1 MKKNNQKL
9 IIITGTLLIL
19 SFIIFYVGQF
29 LFFKKDITAAA
40 ISTPSQS
47 GNTQISQPA
56 PVKKPFPVDY
66 KQVTTKINGYTQEIF
81 TLEFDPSDKRVEFKP
96 VLAYDNVFGFE
107 KISEIAKRTGA
118 YGAINGGFFYEY
130 GDPVGMVAIDG
141 RLYMDATGY
150 DPVLIVDKAGA
161 RFEKLVSDIYF
172 TYKNKKV
179 NINQINRTGDN
190 NDTVLYTNDF
200 GSTNRAEEN
209 NTSIRI
215 VNNVVTAVY
224 QNVTTLP
231 LIKDSDLVSFFGSSA
246 SLPGKLG
253 IKEGDTVNI
262 EIKPDL
268 GNAYQ
273 AYSCGSMLVSEGKVV
288 APETDRW
295 AGTLLNRDPRTA
307 IGIKAD
313 GRLVLIVVDGRQ
325 PGYSTGVTGR
335 ELAEYLIKLGVRE
348 AAMLD
353 GGATSQIFV
362 DGSLRNRP
370 SYRGMERPVAGAFI
384 IKVKD

>member
-1 MKKNNQKL
+1 M
-9 IIITGTLLIL
+9 IL

-29 LFFKKDITAAA
+29 LFFKKDIPAAA
-40 ISTPSQS
+40 IDAASKYANSH
-47 GNTQISQPA
+47 ISQPDT
-56 PVKKPFPVDY
+56 VKKPFPVDY
-66 KQVTTKINGYTQEIF
+66 KHVSITINGQKQEIF
-81 TLEFDPSDKRVEFKP
+81 TLEFAPSDERVEFKP
-96 VLAYDNVFGFE
+96 VHAYDSVFGFE
-107 KISEIAKRTGA
+107 KISEISKRTGA
-118 YGAINGGFFYEY
+118 YAAINGGFFYEY
-130 GDPVGMVAIDG
+130 GDPVGMLAIDG
-141 RLYMDATGY
+141 RLYMAATGH
-150 DPVLIVDKAGA
+150 DPVLVVDKYGA
-161 RFEKLVSDIYF
+161 RFEKLVSDIF
-172 TYKNKKV
+172 FMYKDKKV

-190 NDTVLYTNDF
+190 KDIILYTNDF

-224 QNVTTLP
+224 QNVTQLP
-231 LIKDSDLVSFFGSSA
+231 LIKDSDLVSFFGSNA

-273 AYSCGSMLVSEGKVV
+273 AYSCGSMLVDEGKVV

-325 PGYSTGVTGR
+325 PGYSAGLTGE
-335 ELAEYLIKLGVRE
+335 ELAEYLVELGVRE

-362 DGSLRNRP
+362 DGSLKNRP

-384 IKVKD
+384 VKVKDT